1 MTKRI
6 FLCTLLVTSLASAQ
20 MFTGRFTTSAYG
32 WQGRKD
38 SVTKQTY
45 MRGYEN
51 VQLSLAGQQFGVYTN
66 FQVAN
71 DFGTVINTDPE
82 LKLNQ
87 LIVRANNI
95 AGAADVSLGRQFVFA
110 GVGNGLIDGG
120 LAKAALWDR
129 RVGVTVY
136 VGYNVVQSRDIRLSK
151 SFADNSLYGAQVTV
165 TPVENGLVGISYMNR
180 TRKPEP
186 FSAIRPSTA
195 DSLFNPIVV
204 IIAHSP
210 QEEQY
215 TSLDARYSFDERA
228 EVSGR
233 LDYDM
238 DFERL
243 SRAQGFARVAVM
255 PALTVSA
262 EYIFREPRVAYNSI
276 FSVFNTNS
284 TQEIEGGVEYEF
296 TPVLKTYARYAH
308 VEYTDESS
316 GRLNIGGQYEFV
328 NVAYTQNFGYAG
340 ELNGIS
346 VQAAYPVMEQKL
358 IPSIGVGYA
367 GYKLDKDGP
376 SNSVM
381 SSSFGAT
388 YRPMPA
394 LSTDLQFQYM
404 SNNLYKNDVRV
415 FLKLTYW
422 MNSQLGW
429 F

>member
-1 MTKRI
+1 
-6 FLCTLLVTSLASAQ
+6 
-20 MFTGRFTTSAYG
+20 MFTGRFTTSMYG
-32 WQGRKD
+32 WQGQKD

-51 VQLSLAGQQFGVYTN
+51 VQLSLAGQRFGVYTN
-66 FQVAN
+66 FQAAN

-82 LKLNQ
+82 LKLTQ
-87 LIVRANNI
+87 LVLRANGI
-95 AGAADVSLGRQFVFA
+95 AGLADVSVGRQFVFA

-120 LAKAALWDR
+120 LVKAALWDR

-136 VGYNVVQSRDIRLSK
+136 GGYNVVQSREINLNK

-165 TPVENGLVGISYMNR
+165 APVDNGLVGISYMNR
-180 TRKPEP
+180 TRTT
-186 FSAIRPSTA
+186 IRLKA
-195 DSLFNPIVV
+195 DSLFDPTE
-204 IIAHSP
+204 IINAHSP

-215 TSLDARYSFDERA
+215 TSLDARYSFNEGA

-233 LDYDM
+233 VDYDM

-243 SRAQGFARVAVM
+243 SRAQGLARVLVM

-262 EYIFREPRVAYNSI
+262 EYIFREPHIAYNSI
-276 FSVFNTNS
+276 FSVFNTSS

-296 TPVLKTYARYAH
+296 SPVLKTYARYAH
-308 VEYTDESS
+308 VQYTDESS
-316 GRLNIGGQYEFV
+316 GRLSIGGQYEFL
-328 NVAYTQNFGYAG
+328 NAAYTQNFGYAG

-346 VQAAYPVMEQKL
+346 VQAAYPVMEQKI
-358 IPSIGVGYA
+358 IPSVALGYA

-376 SNSVM
+376 SNNVL
-381 SSSFGAT
+381 SSSVGAT

-394 LSTDLQFQYM
+394 LSADLQFQYM
-404 SNNLYKNDVRV
+404 SNTLYKSDARV

-422 MNSQLGW
+422 MNRQLGW

>member
-1 MTKRI
+1 
-6 FLCTLLVTSLASAQ
+6 
-20 MFTGRFTTSAYG
+20 
-32 WQGRKD
+32 
-38 SVTKQTY
+38 
-45 MRGYEN
+45 
-51 VQLSLAGQQFGVYTN
+51 
-66 FQVAN
+66 
-71 DFGTVINTDPE
+71 
-82 LKLNQ
+82 
-87 LIVRANNI
+87 
-95 AGAADVSLGRQFVFA
+95 
-110 GVGNGLIDGG
+110 
-120 LAKAALWDR
+120 
-129 RVGVTVY
+129 
-136 VGYNVVQSRDIRLSK
+136 
-151 SFADNSLYGAQVTV
+151 
-165 TPVENGLVGISYMNR
+165 
-180 TRKPEP
+180 
-186 FSAIRPSTA
+186 
-195 DSLFNPIVV
+195 V

-233 LDYDM
+233 VDYDV
-238 DFERL
+238 DYERV
-243 SRAQGFARVAVM
+243 SRVQGLARVLVM
-255 PALTVSA
+255 PALTMSA
-262 EYIFREPRVAYNSI
+262 EYLFREPRVAYNSI

-340 ELNGIS
+340 ELNGIA

-376 SNSVM
+376 SNNVL
-381 SSSFGAT
+381 SSSLGAT

-394 LSTDLQFQYM
+394 LSADLQFQYM
-404 SNNLYKNDVRV
+404 SNNLYKNDARV

-422 MNSQLGW
+422 MNRQMGW